1 MGNQTKTAKEGII
14 ELSKKESLIRKYLNY
29 SSYVINFMGNKCRT
43 VEIPGSEVKHNC
55 RFYLYNIEGFFD
67 IENGLFSSIK
77 NLLYLVALYEE
88 KKINIKTYSELKE
101 KSEKIIE
108 YLVKIEEVVSSAK
121 NIWDNIQEYK
131 SKRNSKQKDKNK
143 DIITREKEI
152 AEDEK
157 IIIRTILESNDTNK
171 KSKINEIFS
180 DLCNYIKDQ
189 GSKVFKNPATYKEL
203 INFIRNYNAALKFLE
218 EIIPFKELKEYVSS
232 ILLGIKGL
240 IGIGQGIFHGI
251 QCYNAF
257 MGKDIFGGII
267 NLLQGG
273 INLASGIKDVNDARI
288 EAQTNYYT
296 KNYTTAQKNLNKLLN
311 LIDEKFKELIKDDLD
326 ELYKNNM
333 VILAIGEEEGVDFQY
348 INIKDVDNFA
358 KPLDHK
364 DIDRVN
370 FIKNMILFFN
380 ALTPEISQLKGE
392 KDVNIKEAYGFLIFL
407 KKKIIRDYNNK
418 YSWIRMNYEKIEKLI
433 KDCKDDYDSFLQK
446 FNDNGEEKS
455 LKNFENKLQKN
466 LGKLKN
472 KSRREDNNKYIYHRN
487 KEDNQHKK
495 YSTKTTDPND
505 NKSHADNYEFINYHQ
520 NKNNIIIKEE
530 NLNKRSFYRKREQN
544 INTNPPY
551 SSKNIINKNP
561 NEKINN
567 KNDYSSKT
575 HIVSSNN
582 RYTVI
587 YGRRN
592 ETNKK
597 KISSKNINDYEA
609 APQAYLSFTKKNK

>member
-1 MGNQTKTAKEGII
+1 MGNQTKTAEEGII

-121 NIWDNIQEYK
+121 NLWDNIQEYI
-131 SKRNSKQKDKNK
+131 RNSKQKDKNK
-143 DIITREKEI
+143 DIITRENKI

-189 GSKVFKNPATYKEL
+189 GPKVFKNPAIYKEL
-203 INFIRNYNAALKFLE
+203 INIIRNHNAALKFLE

-418 YSWIRMNYEKIEKLI
+418 YSWIKLNYEKIEKLI

-455 LKNFENKLQKN
+455 LKNFENKLHKN

-495 YSTKTTDPND
+495 YSTKTTDQND

-520 NKNNIIIKEE
+520 NKNNTIIKEE
-530 NLNKRSFYRKREQN
+530 KLNKRSFYRKREQN
-544 INTNPPY
+544 IYTNRPY
-551 SSKNIINKNP
+551 SSKNIINKDP

-575 HIVSSNN
+575 RIVSSNN

-609 APQAYLSFTKKNK
+609 APQADLSFKKKNK

>member
-1 MGNQTKTAKEGII
+1 MGNETKTAEEGII

-121 NIWDNIQEYK
+121 NFWDEIQEYI
-131 SKRNSKQKDKNK
+131 RNSKQKDKNK
-143 DIITREKEI
+143 DIITRENEI

-203 INFIRNYNAALKFLE
+203 INIIRNSNAALKFLE
-218 EIIPFKELKEYVSS
+218 KIIPFKELKEYVSS

-326 ELYKNNM
+326 ELYKNNII
-333 VILAIGEEEGVDFQY
+333 ILAIGEEEGVDFQY

-418 YSWIRMNYEKIEKLI
+418 YSWIKLNYEKIEKLI

-455 LKNFENKLQKN
+455 LKNFENKLHKN

-495 YSTKTTDPND
+495 YSTKTTDQND
-505 NKSHADNYEFINYHQ
+505 NKSQADNYEFVNYHQ

-544 INTNPPY
+544 IYTNPPY
-551 SSKNIINKNP
+551 SSKNIINKDP

-609 APQAYLSFTKKNK
+609 APQADLSFKKKNK